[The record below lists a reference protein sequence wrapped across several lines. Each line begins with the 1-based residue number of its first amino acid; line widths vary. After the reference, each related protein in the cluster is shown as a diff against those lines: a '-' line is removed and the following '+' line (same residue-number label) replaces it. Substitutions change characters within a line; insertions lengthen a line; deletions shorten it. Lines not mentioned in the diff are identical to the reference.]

1 MQSRNRR
8 FGSDLDPPRH
18 RFSEFLSVAMAT
30 PIEAMLEEDS
40 VSEFVGLKVT

>member
-18 RFSEFLSVAMAT
+18 RFYVVLSVAMAT
-30 PIEAMLEEDS
+30 PIELMLTEIS
-40 VSEFVGLKVT
+40 VSVFVGLKVT